1 LGNCAGCCVF
11 YEVFVTAKKSIH
23 AGCGKSCLQVVNI
36 MAMFRTAVPARERSK
51 TIEKFMQ
58 EEVARRETQR
68 DQRIEQL
75 AKLIE
80 TDPAYAEV
88 RAVSESVDAVA
99 GEAVK

>member
-1 LGNCAGCCVF
+1 M
-11 YEVFVTAKKSIH
+11 TARVLFSIDDE
-23 AGCGKSCLQVVNI
+23 I

>member
-1 LGNCAGCCVF
+1 M
-11 YEVFVTAKKSIH
+11 TARVLFSIDDE
-23 AGCGKSCLQVVNI
+23 I
-36 MAMFRTAVPARERSK
+36 MAMFRSAVPARERSK

>member
-1 LGNCAGCCVF
+1 
-11 YEVFVTAKKSIH
+11 
-23 AGCGKSCLQVVNI
+23 

>member
-1 LGNCAGCCVF
+1 M
-11 YEVFVTAKKSIH
+11 TARVLFSIDDE
-23 AGCGKSCLQVVNI
+23 I

-68 DQRIEQL
+68 NQRIEQL

>member
-1 LGNCAGCCVF
+1 MSHV
-11 YEVFVTAKKSIH
+11 YTATFHIDNRDAIMTARVLFSIDDE
-23 AGCGKSCLQVVNI
+23 I
-36 MAMFRTAVPARERSK
+36 MAMFRSAVPARERSK

-58 EEVARRETQR
+58 EEVARRDTQR

>member
-1 LGNCAGCCVF
+1 M
-11 YEVFVTAKKSIH
+11 TARVLFSIDDE
-23 AGCGKSCLQVVNI
+23 I
-36 MAMFRTAVPARERSK
+36 MAMFRSAVPARERSK

-58 EEVARRETQR
+58 EEVARRDTQR

>member
-1 LGNCAGCCVF
+1 M
-11 YEVFVTAKKSIH
+11 TARVLFSIDDE
-23 AGCGKSCLQVVNI
+23 I

-58 EEVARRETQR
+58 EEVARRDTQR